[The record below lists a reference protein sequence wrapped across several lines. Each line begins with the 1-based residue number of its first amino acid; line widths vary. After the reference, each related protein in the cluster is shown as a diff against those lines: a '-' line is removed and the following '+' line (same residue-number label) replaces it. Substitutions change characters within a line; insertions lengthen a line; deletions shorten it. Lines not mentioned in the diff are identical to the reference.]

1 MRTPIYLCDK
11 IRGTLWAKASVCVSR
26 HNSYQLSFKQ
36 LLVTY
41 SGNDLVST
49 QLERKGK
56 IVSYRK
62 AAVAYV
68 KAFSLRLP

>member
-1 MRTPIYLCDK
+1 MGPEQVY
-11 IRGTLWAKASVCVSR
+11 VSR
-26 HNSYQLSFKQ
+26 HNLYQLSSKQ
-36 LLVTY
+36 LPVT
-41 SGNDLVST
+41 SGGNDLVST